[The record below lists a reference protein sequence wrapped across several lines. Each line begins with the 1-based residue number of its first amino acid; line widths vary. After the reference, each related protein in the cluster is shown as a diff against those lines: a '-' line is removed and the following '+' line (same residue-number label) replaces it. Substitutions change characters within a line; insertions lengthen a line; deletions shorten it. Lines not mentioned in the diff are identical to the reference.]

1 MPLYL
6 TQDNLLPWL
15 TYFFILN
22 RIQNPKLI
30 SIDVVRRGL
39 SFGSVPGVLF
49 SSGPTWVQFRRSS
62 LHILRNFGFGKAAL
76 EDIIEEEIDN
86 LIEHI
91 DQNYLNQPVEVSRF
105 FNIAVLSSLWRIIS
119 GEHLKVGDP
128 KLEYVLTQLLT
139 LIPHRICFMVFPFL
153 LTF

>member
-1 MPLYL
+1 MITSYISA
-6 TQDNLLPWL
+6 
-15 TYFFILN
+15 Y
-22 RIQNPKLI
+22 QNAKLI
-30 SIDVVRRGL
+30 SIDVIRRGL
-39 SFGSVPGVLF
+39 SFGDVPGVLS

-86 LIEHI
+86 LFEHI

-105 FNIAVLSSLWRIIS
+105 FHIAVLSSLWRIIS

-128 KLEYVLTQLLT
+128 KLEYVLLKYVL
-139 LIPHRICFMVFPFL
+139 
-153 LTF
+153 

>member
-1 MPLYL
+1 M
-6 TQDNLLPWL
+6 
-15 TYFFILN
+15 
-22 RIQNPKLI
+22 
-30 SIDVVRRGL
+30 
-39 SFGSVPGVLF
+39 PGVLF

-128 KLEYVLTQLLT
+128 KLEYVLTQLVT
-139 LIPHRICFMVFPFL
+139 LIPHRICFMIFPFL

>member
-1 MPLYL
+1 M
-6 TQDNLLPWL
+6 
-15 TYFFILN
+15 
-22 RIQNPKLI
+22 
-30 SIDVVRRGL
+30 
-39 SFGSVPGVLF
+39 PGVLF
-49 SSGPTWVQFRRSS
+49 SSGPTWVHLRRSS

-128 KLEYVLTQLLT
+128 KLEYVLTQLVT
-139 LIPHRICFMVFPFL
+139 LIPHRICFMIFPFL

>member
-1 MPLYL
+1 MLKVIYYL
-6 TQDNLLPWL
+6 GLS
-15 TYFFILN
+15 YFIN
-22 RIQNPKLI
+22 AYQNAELI

-49 SSGPTWVQFRRSS
+49 SSGPTWVHLRRSS

-128 KLEYVLTQLLT
+128 KLEYVLTA
-139 LIPHRICFMVFPFL
+139 
-153 LTF
+153 

>member
-1 MPLYL
+1 M
-6 TQDNLLPWL
+6 
-15 TYFFILN
+15 
-22 RIQNPKLI
+22 
-30 SIDVVRRGL
+30 
-39 SFGSVPGVLF
+39 PGVLS

-86 LIEHI
+86 LFEHI

-105 FNIAVLSSLWRIIS
+105 FHIAVLSSLWRIIS

-128 KLEYVLTQLLT
+128 KLECV
-139 LIPHRICFMVFPFL
+139 LIPCPFTGRKMFWNPQKDIAL
-153 LTF
+153 IAYFNIEYMYCIGCV

>member
-1 MPLYL
+1 MVIYYL
-6 TQDNLLPWL
+6 GLS
-15 TYFFILN
+15 YFISAY
-22 RIQNPKLI
+22 QNAELI
-30 SIDVVRRGL
+30 SIDVTRRGL

-128 KLEYVLTQLLT
+128 KLEYVLFKYFNTEYWM
-139 LIPHRICFMVFPFL
+139 CFMTFPFL
-153 LTF
+153 LTYLGIWSRL